1 MLDLTERLIPG
12 LRKDVTYLEVST
24 PLSHARF
31 TSATL
36 GTPCGLAY
44 SPQQF
49 PLRPGAGS
57 PIAGLYLCGQCVR
70 PIHGVYGGVVSGMVA
85 ASKVIGKDLLR
96 ELYRPPLHFDQKR
109 GR

>member
-1 MLDLTERLIPG
+1 M
-12 LRKDVTYLEVST
+12 TYLEVST

-44 SPQQF
+44 SPSNF
-49 PLRPGAGS
+49 RCGRAPAVRSPGFIFAASVSG
-57 PIAGLYLCGQCVR
+57 

-85 ASKVIGKDLLR
+85 ASKVLGKDLLR